1 MWNVAFSELR
11 KLRRPSLFFGTMGAV
26 AFFSALF
33 SSLLFLLIDS
43 PDGNSDRGRTV
54 GREVLG
60 LASGGVQ
67 GFSSVGGFL
76 GIIALC
82 VFAAQT
88 AQEYTYGTLRNLL
101 VRQPGRLRILA
112 GKFIAMKLFA
122 LVMIILSG
130 IISVGASVILAPRAK
145 VSTDLWFSA
154 DGRHALLTTFINI
167 IISVI
172 GFGTIGMIL
181 GLLLRSPISA
191 ISFGVLWLLI
201 VESLL
206 IAVRNSLQNWLPG
219 AQLVAIAS
227 GGAPSGPS
235 TTGID
240 YSHALLVGGI
250 YVGVGA
256 VIASF
261 LFVRRDVSN

>member
-1 MWNVAFSELR
+1 MWNVAFAELR
-11 KLRRPSLFFGTMGAV
+11 KLRRPSLFLGTMGAV
-26 AFFSALF
+26 VFFSALF

-54 GREVLG
+54 SREVLS
-60 LASGGVQ
+60 LATGGVQ

-101 VRQPGRLRILA
+101 VRQPGRLRVLA

-122 LVMIILSG
+122 LIMIVLSA
-130 IISVGASVILAPRAK
+130 IVSISASVILAPRAK
-145 VSTDLWFSA
+145 VSTELWFGA
-154 DGRHALLTTFINI
+154 DGRHALFTTFINVV
-167 IISVI
+167 ISVI
-172 GFGTIGMIL
+172 GFGTIGMVL

-201 VESLL
+201 VENLL
-206 IAVRNSLQNWLPG
+206 IAVKNSLQNWMPG
-219 AQLVAIAS
+219 AQLSAIAS
-227 GGAPSGPS
+227 GGQPIGMSG
-235 TTGID
+235 GIE
-240 YSHALLVGGI
+240 YSHALLVGGV
-250 YVGVGA
+250 YVAIGA
-256 VIASF
+256 VIASV